1 MELSELYSSASSESV
16 NSVVLSVCPGSAPVS
31 LPTATGQALG
41 SGSQRR
47 HLQNGGVSNQLA
59 PHAVVHHNNDD
70 DDDDDGLSSSDD
82 DMLHGD
88 DDVEMQRQGELLN
101 TTSSSSSSEDDV
113 IV

>member
-1 MELSELYSSASSESV
+1 VELSELYSSASSESV

-59 PHAVVHHNNDD
+59 PHAVVDDNN
-70 DDDDDGLSSSDD
+70 DDDDGLSSSDD